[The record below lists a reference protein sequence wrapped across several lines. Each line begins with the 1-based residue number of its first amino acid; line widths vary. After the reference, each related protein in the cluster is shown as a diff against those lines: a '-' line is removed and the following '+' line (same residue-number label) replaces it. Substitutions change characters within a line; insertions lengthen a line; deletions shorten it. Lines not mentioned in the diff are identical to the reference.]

1 MFYDMGSGST
11 TATIVMYQTVKTKES
26 GTQPQLQI
34 RGVGL
39 VVVVMFSANLLAT
52 WPMYTV
58 FKMHVYV
65 YNTTVFLLIFRFDRT
80 LGGFEMEL
88 RLRDHLAKLF
98 NEQKKSKKDVREN
111 LRAMAKLLKEAQ
123 RLKTV
128 LSANA
133 EHTAQVS
140 QTQIIYLSGSKYSF
154 ISLQN

>member
-1 MFYDMGSGST
+1 MGSGST
-11 TATIVMYQTVKTKES
+11 TATIVTYQTIKTKES
-26 GTQPQLQI
+26 GAQPQLQI

-39 VVVVMFSANLLAT
+39 VMIFLFWPHLLAISAHSY
-52 WPMYTV
+52 MYALCKHLTIS
-58 FKMHVYV
+58 F
-65 YNTTVFLLIFRFDRT
+65 FIFSFDRT

-133 EHTAQVS
+133 EHVAQVLEM
-140 QTQIIYLSGSKYSF
+140 LS
-154 ISLQN
+154 

>member
-1 MFYDMGSGST
+1 MGSGST
-11 TATIVMYQTVKTKES
+11 TATIVTYQTIKTKES
-26 GTQPQLQI
+26 GAQPQLQI

-39 VVVVMFSANLLAT
+39 VMIFLFWPHLLAISAHSY
-52 WPMYTV
+52 MYALRKHLTSLFFV
-58 FKMHVYV
+58 FS
-65 YNTTVFLLIFRFDRT
+65 FDRT

-133 EHTAQVS
+133 EHVAQVLEM
-140 QTQIIYLSGSKYSF
+140 LS
-154 ISLQN
+154 

>member
-1 MFYDMGSGST
+1 
-11 TATIVMYQTVKTKES
+11 
-26 GTQPQLQI
+26 
-34 RGVGL
+34 
-39 VVVVMFSANLLAT
+39 
-52 WPMYTV
+52 
-58 FKMHVYV
+58 
-65 YNTTVFLLIFRFDRT
+65 
-80 LGGFEMEL
+80 MEL

>member
-1 MFYDMGSGST
+1 MGSGST
-11 TATIVMYQTVKTKES
+11 TATIVTYQTIKTKES

-39 VVVVMFSANLLAT
+39 VMVVMFWPHLLAT
-52 WPMYTV
+52 SVHFICVCITETSDYH
-58 FKMHVYV
+58 F
-65 YNTTVFLLIFRFDRT
+65 FIFSFDRT
-80 LGGFEMEL
+80 LGGFEIEL

-133 EHTAQVS
+133 DHTAQVLKWLIFFF
-140 QTQIIYLSGSKYSF
+140 TQ
-154 ISLQN
+154 NV

>member
-1 MFYDMGSGST
+1 MD
-11 TATIVMYQTVKTKES
+11 
-26 GTQPQLQI
+26 
-34 RGVGL
+34 
-39 VVVVMFSANLLAT
+39 
-52 WPMYTV
+52 
-58 FKMHVYV
+58 
-65 YNTTVFLLIFRFDRT
+65 VFLLIFRFDRT

-133 EHTAQVS
+133 EFMAQVS
-140 QTQIIYLSGSKYSF
+140 QTETTIYFNSVQY
-154 ISLQN
+154 SLQKLRKSIKFQLFSKCILLLLLLWAIQPCICFFLFFLTSYF